1 MVIATI
7 PETWIGCLASLSRA
21 CPLSPRDMDDILAQ
35 NGASLTSGLERAEA
49 IDLETDFE
57 KMMNQF
63 RFQKFS
69 PQPGRPDARA

>member
-1 MVIATI
+1 
-7 PETWIGCLASLSRA
+7 
-21 CPLSPRDMDDILAQ
+21 MDGILVQ
-35 NGASLTSGLERAEA
+35 NGASLTGCLERAEA